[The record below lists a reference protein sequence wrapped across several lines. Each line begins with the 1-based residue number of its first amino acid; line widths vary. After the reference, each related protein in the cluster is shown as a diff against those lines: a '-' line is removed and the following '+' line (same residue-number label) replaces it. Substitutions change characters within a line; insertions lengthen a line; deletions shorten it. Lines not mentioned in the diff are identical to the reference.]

1 MDVGSNGM
9 MASKA
14 RLLLPAFVLLV
25 PIAIGLAKRQTAT
38 MVLTL
43 TSLVVVT
50 SWFGAYAVTVWSY
63 AI

>member
-1 MDVGSNGM
+1 M

-25 PIAIGLAKRQTAT
+25 PIAVALAKRRTT
-38 MVLTL
+38 TLVLTL
-43 TSLVVVT
+43 CGLVVVT